1 MEQEES
7 KRGRKTN
14 EAQYEEMMTESF
26 EMILYQ
32 KLSFTEYR
40 SQAAK
45 KFGIS
50 TRQAENLYKEARTRL
65 KERFSQERDEI
76 IDEQLNRYFDLLQR
90 CRESGNR
97 RIEAEVLRDLNKLY
111 GIEAAQKVDVTSGG
125 EKLSIN
131 IVLNKD

>member
-76 IDEQLNRYFDLLQR
+76 IHEQLNRYYDLLMR

-97 RIEAEVLRDLNKLY
+97 RVEAEILRDLNKLY
-111 GIEAAQKVDVTSGG
+111 GIESAQKVDVTSGG